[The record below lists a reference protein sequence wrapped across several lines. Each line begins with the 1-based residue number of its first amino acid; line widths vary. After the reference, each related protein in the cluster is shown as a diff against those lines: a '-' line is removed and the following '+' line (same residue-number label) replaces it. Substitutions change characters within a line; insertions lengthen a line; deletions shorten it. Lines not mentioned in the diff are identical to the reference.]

1 MKKLLRRLNVE
12 RGGLAMSDRDGF
24 EQARASRREMLAGVA
39 TATAALSLPAMA
51 AEKVGAVSALVGK
64 AMAVGAAGQ
73 RDLTS
78 GADVFLA
85 DVIKTT
91 IGTRAELKLGQ
102 RTRLMLGGS
111 TELRIVRYLVDAGG
125 DIDLMA
131 GAIEF
136 ERTGKPASSELR
148 VRSAYGLIGV
158 RGTKF
163 FAGRSDGVFVSNGAV
178 SFSGGGRTVLVQSG
192 EGSGIREPG
201 AQPSTPSKWAPE
213 RVQSALRRVRLG

>member
-1 MKKLLRRLNVE
+1 MTNEGERFALGRATRRDLT
-12 RGGLAMSDRDGF
+12 RRDLT
-24 EQARASRREMLAGVA
+24 RRDLLAGAV
-39 TATAALSLPAMA
+39 TSTAAFSLPAMA
-51 AEKVGAVSALVGK
+51 AEKVGAVSSLAGK
-64 AMAVGAAGQ
+64 ALAVGAAGQ
-73 RDLTS
+73 RELSS

-136 ERTGKPASSELR
+136 ERTGKPASTELR

-163 FAGRSDGVFVSNGAV
+163 FAGRSDGVFGVFVSNGAV
-178 SFSGGGRTVLVQSG
+178 SFSGGGRTVVIQTG

-213 RVQSALRRVRLG
+213 RVQAALKRVRRG

>member
-1 MKKLLRRLNVE
+1 MTNEGERFALGRATRRDLTRRDLVV
-12 RGGLAMSDRDGF
+12 GLATS
-24 EQARASRREMLAGVA
+24 
-39 TATAALSLPAMA
+39 TAAFSLPAMA
-51 AEKVGAVSALVGK
+51 AEKVGAVSSLAGK
-64 AMAVGAAGQ
+64 ALAIGAAGQ
-73 RDLTS
+73 RELSS

-136 ERTGKPASSELR
+136 ERTGKPASTELR

-163 FAGRSDGVFVSNGAV
+163 FAGRSDGVFGVFVSNGAV
-178 SFSGGGRTVLVQSG
+178 SFSGGGRTVVIQTG

-213 RVQSALRRVRLG
+213 RVQAALKRVRRG

>member
-1 MKKLLRRLNVE
+1 MTGEDGDLKSGCATRRDMLIGMSTVTAAFSLPALAAE
-12 RGGLAMSDRDGF
+12 RVGAV
-24 EQARASRREMLAGVA
+24 ASLAG
-39 TATAALSLPAMA
+39 TATA
-51 AEKVGAVSALVGK
+51 VGASGS
-64 AMAVGAAGQ
+64 
-73 RDLTS
+73 RDLVS
-78 GADVFLA
+78 GADVFLS

-125 DIDLMA
+125 EIELMA

-163 FAGRSDGVFVSNGAV
+163 FAGRSDGVFGVFVSNGAV
-178 SFSGGGRTVLVQSG
+178 SFSGGGRTVTVRSG

-213 RVQSALRRVRLG
+213 RVQSALRRVRGGR

>member
-1 MKKLLRRLNVE
+1 
-12 RGGLAMSDRDGF
+12 
-24 EQARASRREMLAGVA
+24 
-39 TATAALSLPAMA
+39 MA
-51 AEKVGAVSALVGK
+51 AEKVGAVSSLAGK
-64 AMAVGAAGQ
+64 ALAVGAAGQ
-73 RDLTS
+73 RELSS

-136 ERTGKPASSELR
+136 ERTGKPASTELR

-163 FAGRSDGVFVSNGAV
+163 FAGRSDGVFGVFVSNGAV
-178 SFSGGGRTVLVQSG
+178 SFSGGGRTVVIQTG

-213 RVQSALRRVRLG
+213 RVQAALKRVRRG

>member
-1 MKKLLRRLNVE
+1 M
-12 RGGLAMSDRDGF
+12 AMSDRDEF
-24 EQARASRREMLAGVA
+24 EPARVSRRDVLVGMAA
-39 TATAALSLPAMA
+39 ATAAFSVPAMA
-51 AEKVGAVSALVGK
+51 AEKVGAVSSLAGQ
-64 AMAVGAAGQ
+64 ASAVGAAGQ
-73 RDLTS
+73 RDLAP

-125 DIDLMA
+125 DIDLLA

-163 FAGRSDGVFVSNGAV
+163 FAGRSDGVFGVFVSSGAV
-178 SFSGGGRTVLVQSG
+178 SFSGGGRTVVIQSG

-201 AQPSTPSKWAPE
+201 AQPSTPGKWAPD
-213 RVQSALRRVRLG
+213 RVQSALRRVRRG